1 MIKLNS
7 TCADFPDNAFIFPVY
22 SLMTAGCQ
30 NLKKAIILIIDA
42 LRYDFATYNSSVN
55 EKDALPYINK
65 MPIF

>member
-1 MIKLNS
+1 MRL
-7 TCADFPDNAFIFPVY
+7 IFPVY

>member
-1 MIKLNS
+1 MLVGL
-7 TCADFPDNAFIFPVY
+7 AAFPDNAFHFF
-22 SLMTAGCQ
+22 SLQSNDWWMPKSY
-30 NLKKAIILIIDA
+30 KKAIILIIDA